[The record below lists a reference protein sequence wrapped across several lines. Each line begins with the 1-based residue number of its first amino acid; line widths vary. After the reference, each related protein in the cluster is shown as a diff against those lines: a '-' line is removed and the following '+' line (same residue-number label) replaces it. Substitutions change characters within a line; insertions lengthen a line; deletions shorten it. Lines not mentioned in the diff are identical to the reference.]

1 MNKTIKKSI
10 FITILTL
17 MTIVMAVI
25 LVGCNKVDK
34 KLQSMQNNISYFNNQ
49 MLVGEDS
56 NFYIEV
62 VDGSR
67 EKTLIADG
75 EVGEMAEYCTINV
88 TPINL
93 DMTNRVLTF
102 KLTGENGVYEGSLE
116 KSIIGINYNANVEE
130 PQKLGALKNVTIALG
145 EQKFEYSLSSI
156 NANGIDYKK
165 AVESVY
171 NNCAEDLESMFDG
184 NTFKSEVYIKISCDR
199 SKDPKEYFWFVNVVE
214 NSDNMFCVL
223 IDMQTGEV
231 IAKKHR

>member
-34 KLQSMQNNISYFNNQ
+34 KLQSMQKNISYFNNQ

-56 NFYIEV
+56 NFYVEV

-130 PQKLGALKNVTIALG
+130 PQKLGTLKNVTIALG
-145 EQKFEYSLSSI
+145 EQKFEYNLSSI

-199 SKDPKEYFWFVNVVE
+199 SKNPKEYFWFVNVVE

>member
-56 NFYIEV
+56 NFYVEV

-130 PQKLGALKNVTIALG
+130 PQKLGALKNITIALG

-199 SKDPKEYFWFVNVVE
+199 SKNPKEYFWFVNVVE

>member
-56 NFYIEV
+56 NFYVEV

>member
-56 NFYIEV
+56 NFYVEV

-130 PQKLGALKNVTIALG
+130 PQKLGTLKNVTIALG
-145 EQKFEYSLSSI
+145 EQKFEYNLSSI

-199 SKDPKEYFWFVNVVE
+199 SKNPKEYFWFVVE

>member
-1 MNKTIKKSI
+1 MNKTNKKSI

-56 NFYIEV
+56 NFYVEV

-130 PQKLGALKNVTIALG
+130 PQKLGTLKNVTIALG
-145 EQKFEYSLSSI
+145 EQKFEYNLSSI

-199 SKDPKEYFWFVNVVE
+199 SKNPKEYFWFVNVVE

>member
-56 NFYIEV
+56 NFYVEV

-130 PQKLGALKNVTIALG
+130 PQKLGTLKNVTIALG
-145 EQKFEYSLSSI
+145 EQKFEYNLSSI

-199 SKDPKEYFWFVNVVE
+199 SKNPKEYFWFVNVVE

>member
-56 NFYIEV
+56 NFYVEV

-130 PQKLGALKNVTIALG
+130 PQKLGTLKNVTIALG
-145 EQKFEYSLSSI
+145 EQKFEYNLSSI

-184 NTFKSEVYIKISCDR
+184 NSFKSEIYIKISCDR
-199 SKDPKEYFWFVNVVE
+199 SKNPKEYFWFVNVVE

>member
-17 MTIVMAVI
+17 MTIVMSVI

-56 NFYIEV
+56 NFYVEV

-130 PQKLGALKNVTIALG
+130 PQKLGALKNITIALG